1 MRLPEM
7 PNFSI
12 SPEDK
17 IRLQHMLDA
26 ALEIQQYA
34 LSSTRDNL
42 DFDRKLVHSIVRL
55 LEIIGEAASQISKQ
69 LKDETPSILWPIL
82 IGMRN
87 RLIHAYFSINLDVVW
102 STSIE
107 DIPPLIEE
115 ISNILGNPEKNEI

>member
-1 MRLPEM
+1 
-7 PNFSI
+7 
-12 SPEDK
+12 
-17 IRLQHMLDA
+17 LQHMLDA

-34 LSSTRDNL
+34 LSSTRDDL
-42 DFDRKLVHSIVRL
+42 DDDRKLVHSIVRL

-69 LKDETPSILWPIL
+69 LQNETPSILWPIL

-102 STSIE
+102 STSTE

-115 ISNILGNPEKNEI
+115 LNNILGDSKKSQS

>member
-1 MRLPEM
+1 M

-34 LSSTRDNL
+34 LSSTRDDL
-42 DFDRKLVHSIVRL
+42 DDDRKLVHSIVRL

-69 LKDETPSILWPIL
+69 LQNETPSILWPIL

-102 STSIE
+102 STSTE

-115 ISNILGNPEKNEI
+115 LNNILGDSKKSEK